1 MHGQHGNTASHCMR
15 SMLALLCLYVA
26 PAGADSIPATDR
38 ATNNAERMPAYLLE
52 VPESVSNVLVADTTA
67 ATLYR
72 FTVSDNRIVGQDQRY
87 MSIGQN
93 GVGKERAWDRKTPLG
108 VYFITTRLDT
118 SKLDAKYGVAA
129 FPLDYPNAWDHYRER
144 TGNGIWLHGVDR
156 GLPRRPAM
164 DTDGCL
170 ALPNDELLS
179 LAGHL
184 QPMETPVIVAREL
197 HWLDPAE
204 VERNRLEFRIVL
216 DMWRQSMEQQDLV
229 AYLSLYDDGFRHR
242 GMDKDTWSAFRL
254 GAFTARP
261 LTSVEISNVLLLA
274 DPEEPDLY
282 LSRFTQVLTGDGGS
296 VKTTKRLYWKRSPDA
311 QWRIVSEDN
320 G

>member
-1 MHGQHGNTASHCMR
+1 MRGKSWCSPGQGIR
-15 SMLALLCLYVA
+15 WLLALSCLCLT
-26 PAGADSIPATDR
+26 PAGADSIPATDPV
-38 ATNNAERMPAYLLE
+38 ERMPAYFLE
-52 VPESVSNVLVADTTA
+52 VPESVTSVLVADTAA

-72 FTVSDNRIVGQDQRY
+72 FTVSDNRVVAQEQRY

-93 GVGKERAWDRKTPLG
+93 GVGKQRAWDRKTPLG
-108 VYFITTRLDT
+108 VYFITKKLDT

-129 FPLDYPNAWDHYRER
+129 FPLDYPNAWDNYRER
-144 TGNGIWLHGVDR
+144 TGNGIWVHGVDR
-156 GLPRRPAM
+156 NLPRRPAK

-179 LAGHL
+179 LAVHL

-197 HWLDPAE
+197 HWLGVDE
-204 VERNRLEFRIVL
+204 VERSRLEFRIVL
-216 DMWRQSMEQQDLV
+216 DMWRRSQEAQDL
-229 AYLSLYDDGFRHR
+229 ASYLSLYDEGFRHN
-242 GMDKDTWSAFRL
+242 GMDKAEWSAFRL

-261 LTSVEISNVLLLA
+261 LSLVEISDVLLLA

-282 LSRFTQVLTGDGGS
+282 MSRFTQVLTGANGP
-296 VKTTKRLYWKRSPDA
+296 VTTTKRLYWKRRPDA
-311 QWRIVSEDN
+311 QWRIISEDN

>member
-1 MHGQHGNTASHCMR
+1 MHRLQRISAGYCTRTLVALMCLSVATA
-15 SMLALLCLYVA
+15 A
-26 PAGADSIPATDR
+26 ADSIVPMDPV
-38 ATNNAERMPAYLLE
+38 ERMPAYLLE
-52 VPESVSNVLVADTTA
+52 VPESVTDVLVADTNA

-72 FTVSDNRIVGQDQRY
+72 FTVSENRIVAQDERY

-93 GVGKERAWDRKTPLG
+93 GVGKQRAWDRKTPLG
-108 VYFITTRLDT
+108 VYFITSRLDT

-129 FPLDYPNAWDHYRER
+129 FSLDYPNAWDQYRER

-156 GLPRRPAM
+156 NLPRRPAL

-179 LAGHL
+179 LGPHL
-184 QPMETPVIVAREL
+184 RPMETPVIVAREL

-204 VERNRLEFRIVL
+204 IERIRLELRIVL
-216 DMWRQSMEQQDLV
+216 DLWRQSMQQEDLV

-242 GMDKDTWSAFRL
+242 GLDKAAWSAFRL

-261 LTSVEISNVLLLA
+261 LTAVDVSNVLLLA

-282 LSRFTQVLTGDGGS
+282 ISRFTQVLTDTSGS
-296 VKTTKRLYWKRSPDA
+296 VTTTKRLYWKRYSDA